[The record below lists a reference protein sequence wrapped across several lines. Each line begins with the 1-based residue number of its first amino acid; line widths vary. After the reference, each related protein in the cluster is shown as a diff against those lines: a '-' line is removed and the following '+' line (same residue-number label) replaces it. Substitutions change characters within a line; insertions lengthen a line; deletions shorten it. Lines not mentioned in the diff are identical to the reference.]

1 MNSNESTI
9 DRNDL
14 LILETLTKNAKY
26 SYAEIGRLTSISPS
40 TIRERILQLE
50 ENGVIKEYRTI
61 IDYKVLGYGLEAF
74 ILIKIFSGKLKT
86 FLGMVRDFK
95 EVRECYRITGS
106 ENVHLKVILKDQE
119 HLQEL
124 LDKLMNYR
132 DTATHLILSE
142 VTEGRE
148 PGIR

>member
-1 MNSNESTI
+1 MKSNESMI

-14 LILETLTKNAKY
+14 LILETLVKNARY

-40 TIRERILQLE
+40 TVRERILQLE
-50 ENGVIKEYRTI
+50 QNSVIRKYRTI
-61 IDYKVLGYGLEAF
+61 LDYKILGYGLEAF
-74 ILIKIFSGKLKT
+74 ILIKVFSGKLKT
-86 FLGMVRDFK
+86 FLEIVRDFK

-124 LDKLMNYR
+124 LDKLMSYG
-132 DTATHLILSE
+132 DATTHLILSE
-142 VTEGRE
+142 VTERRE
-148 PGIR
+148 PVIR